1 MRQPDS
7 PETRSSPEL
16 PQTAEPADRP
26 SLWHSGL
33 GSIRGR
39 MRAAI
44 VVFALI
50 MLLISLTAQW
60 HVDQSA
66 DTGALA
72 PNDRLELRQILF
84 KIGSDLWSAETSLQG
99 YLLNPGAEGRDA
111 TQAALTE
118 IQKDIDALSAI
129 NWTEATSRRERTL
142 TEMREELDSLQ
153 QQITKVMAI
162 RVDASKLYPA
172 LSELIAQTLP
182 LTMEFRDYSGQAMQ
196 DSLDHWELSGQPEI
210 YRRFGEAR
218 YHWVVISGNF
228 RAYIMAHLGILVGD
242 TPSNLKQLR
251 ALISDSLNTVNV
263 ELVKLNELSRRGQLQ
278 LVQDDALVNMVR
290 ILRDWRQFFLHADSI
305 YTARD
310 WRSDV
315 PLLRD
320 EVGPRFHR
328 LWRSTE
334 MLQADLEQMSEHKAD
349 AMTSVSDR
357 LSRIIW
363 MITAAVIGLTL
374 LGYGIFERAVRRPIR
389 DVAQALKDESLGQ
402 GTSTLRKTDMVETRD
417 LIEAF
422 DYMRQQ
428 VASRQQRLESILHN
442 AAEGIL
448 TFDDRGQIETSNPA
462 AQRLFGWDT
471 LPSSGL
477 YIQEILA
484 PRQEQDAEEY
494 IFTLRQLQ
502 FDGLTGKTGEITA
515 VHSKGWV
522 FPLSIK
528 ISPVQLRDRRLYTAL
543 VEDISERRALMA
555 HLRAAAEHD
564 GLTGLHNRNYF
575 THELERV
582 VERVNRSNQHCA
594 LLYIDLDNFKYI
606 NDTLGHA
613 AGDRLLIETSEILG
627 NRVRGGDLLCR
638 LGGDEFTVLLY
649 DTRPE
654 EIQAIT
660 ESFRSALA
668 EHHFWYGA
676 EQLDMSCSIGA
687 AMIHAGTRTA
697 EEVLSRA
704 DFACHMAKRQG
715 RNCVHVF
722 EDRDVANVAM
732 ISQDMGWSR
741 RIRDAIENDRFVLVI
756 QPIQETR
763 HRSVTLHEVLVRIR
777 DDVGGTIMPSGFL
790 PVAERFGLAAEIDRW
805 VIQHSI
811 VALAA
816 IRRHEPHWRFAINLS
831 GASLGD
837 KDLAN
842 MIRQKLEASDLE
854 PSALT
859 FEITETMA
867 IADIDKA
874 ERLLSQIKEI
884 GCATALDDFGSGMSS
899 FAYLRDLPVDYVK
912 IDGRFVSKMAH
923 DPVDEAMV
931 RAMNDIAH
939 ALGKQTVAEYVENEA
954 ILTKLVD
961 LQVDFLQG
969 YHIGRPVPLTVPKTP
984 RHSNEPLQPRLH

>member
-1 MRQPDS
+1 
-7 PETRSSPEL
+7 
-16 PQTAEPADRP
+16 
-26 SLWHSGL
+26 
-33 GSIRGR
+33 

-44 VVFALI
+44 VLFALI
-50 MLLISLTAQW
+50 MLVISLAAQW
-60 HVDQSA
+60 HVDQTA
-66 DTGALA
+66 DAGTLS
-72 PNDRLELRQILF
+72 PNDRLALRQILL
-84 KIGSDLWSAETSLQG
+84 KIGSGLWSAETSLQG
-99 YLLNPGAEGRDA
+99 YLLSPGAESRNA
-111 TQAALTE
+111 TQDALAV
-118 IQKDIDALSAI
+118 IHDDMDKLSAI
-129 NWTEATSRRERTL
+129 RWTGISSRREKTL
-142 TEMREELDSLQ
+142 AEMRQELEALQ
-153 QQITKVMAI
+153 WHITQVMAI
-162 RVDASKLYPA
+162 RVDAGKLYPA
-172 LSELIAQTLP
+172 MSELIAQTLP
-182 LTMEFRDYSGQAMQ
+182 LTLEFRDYAGQAMQ
-196 DSLDHWELSGQPEI
+196 DSLDHWGLDAQPAI
-210 YRRFGEAR
+210 YRHFGQAR
-218 YHWVVISGNF
+218 YQWVVTSANF

-242 TPSNLKQLR
+242 TSSNLQQLR
-251 ALISDSLNTVNV
+251 TLITESLNTVEG
-263 ELVKLNELSRRGQLQ
+263 ELVQLGELSRRGQLQ
-278 LVQDDALVNMVR
+278 LVQEDALANMTR
-290 ILRDWRQFFLHADSI
+290 IIRDWRQFFLRADSI

-315 PLLRD
+315 PLLQD
-320 EVGPRFHR
+320 EVGPRFR
-328 LWRSTE
+328 KLWRSTE
-334 MLQADLEQMSEHKAD
+334 TLQAELEELSESKAD
-349 AMTSVSDR
+349 AMTTVSDR

-363 MITAAVIGLTL
+363 MITATVIGLTL
-374 LGYGIFERAVRRPIR
+374 LGYGFFERTVRRPIR

-402 GTSTLRKTDMVETRD
+402 GTSAIRKTDMVETRD

-422 DYMRQQ
+422 DHMRQQ

-471 LPSSGL
+471 QPSSVL

-484 PRQEQDAEEY
+484 PRQEPDADEY
-494 IFTLRQLQ
+494 LHALRQLQ
-502 FDGLTGKTGEITA
+502 FDALTGKTGEITA
-515 VHSKGWV
+515 MHSKGWV
-522 FPLSIK
+522 FPLSMK

-555 HLRAAAEHD
+555 HLRSAAEHD

-582 VERVNRSNQHCA
+582 VERVNRSHQHCA

-613 AGDRLLIETSEILG
+613 AGDRLLIETSEVLNKRI
-627 NRVRGGDLLCR
+627 RGGDLLCR

-649 DTRPE
+649 DTKPD
-654 EIQAIT
+654 EIQSIT
-660 ESFRSALA
+660 ESFRTALS
-668 EHHFWYGA
+668 EHHFWYGP

-732 ISQDMGWSR
+732 ITQDMGWSR
-741 RIRDAIENDRFVLVI
+741 RIRDAIEHDRFVLVI
-756 QPIQETR
+756 QPIQDTR
-763 HRSVTLHEVLVRIR
+763 LRSVALHEVLVRIR
-777 DDVGGTIMPSGFL
+777 DDTGDTIMPSGFL
-790 PVAERFGLAAEIDRW
+790 PVAERFGLATEIDRW

-811 VALAA
+811 LALAA

-831 GASLGD
+831 GASLAD

-842 MIRQKLEASDLE
+842 MIRQNLEASDLE
-854 PSALT
+854 PSSLT

-867 IADIDKA
+867 IADIEQA
-874 ERLLSQIKEI
+874 ERLLGQIKEI

-954 ILTKLVD
+954 ILTKLVE

-969 YHIGRPVPLTVPKTP
+969 YHIGRPIPLTLPKAPLVNGDT
-984 RHSNEPLQPRLH
+984 LQPRLH

>member
-1 MRQPDS
+1 M
-7 PETRSSPEL
+7 
-16 PQTAEPADRP
+16 AEAPPPAESADT
-26 SLWHSGL
+26 SLLWRSGL

-44 VVFALI
+44 VVFALS
-50 MLLISLTAQW
+50 MLVISLTAQW
-60 HVDQSA
+60 HVDRTA

-72 PNDRLELRQILF
+72 PDDRLTLRQILLD
-84 KIGSDLWSAETSLQG
+84 IGSGLWSAETSLQS
-99 YLLNPGAEGRDA
+99 YLLSPGTQPRDA
-111 TQAALTE
+111 THAALLE
-118 IQKDIDALSAI
+118 IRKNLDELTAVG
-129 NWTEATSRRERTL
+129 WTGSTSQRKKTL
-142 TEMREELDSLQ
+142 AEMRQELEALQ
-153 QQITKVMAI
+153 RHISQVMAI

-172 LSELIAQTLP
+172 MSELVALTLP
-182 LTMEFRDYSGQAMQ
+182 LTLEFRDYSSQAMQ
-196 DSLDHWELSGQPEI
+196 DSLNHWELSGQPAI

-218 YHWVVISGNF
+218 YHWVVASANF
-228 RAYIMAHLGILVGD
+228 RAYIMAHLGVLAGD
-242 TPSNLKQLR
+242 TPSNLRQLR
-251 ALISDSLNTVNV
+251 TLVSDSLDVINTEMV
-263 ELVKLNELSRRGQLQ
+263 LLNTMARNGQLQ
-278 LVQDDALVNMVR
+278 LVQEDALANMQR
-290 ILRDWRQFFLHADSI
+290 IHREWRQLFLRADSI

-315 PLLRD
+315 PLLQD
-320 EVGPRFHR
+320 EVGPRFR
-328 LWRSTE
+328 KLWQATE
-334 MLQADLEQMSEHKAD
+334 TLQSELEDMSESKAD

-363 MITAAVIGLTL
+363 MITAVVIGLTL
-374 LGYGIFERAVRRPIR
+374 LGYGIFERTVRRPIR
-389 DVAQALKDESLGQ
+389 DVAQALKEESRGRVVH
-402 GTSTLRKTDMVETRD
+402 TLRKTDMVETRD

-422 DYMRQQ
+422 DHMRQQ

-442 AAEGIL
+442 AAEGII
-448 TFDDRGQIETSNPA
+448 TFDDRGQIESSNPA

-471 LPSSGL
+471 LPSSTP

-484 PRQEQDAEEY
+484 PRQDPDAEEY
-494 IFTLRQLQ
+494 ISALQQLQ
-502 FDGLTGKTGEITA
+502 FDGLTGKAGEITA
-515 VHSKGWV
+515 VHAKGWL

-582 VERVNRSNQHCA
+582 VERVNRSQQHCA

-613 AGDRLLIETSEILG
+613 AGDRLLIETSEVLG
-627 NRVRGGDLLCR
+627 KRIRGGDLLCR

-649 DTRPE
+649 DTRPD

-660 ESFRSALA
+660 ESFRTALS
-668 EHHFWYGA
+668 EHRFWFGP

-715 RNCVHVF
+715 RNCVHIF

-741 RIRDAIENDRFVLVI
+741 RIRDAIEQDRLMLVI
-756 QPIQETR
+756 QPIQDSR
-763 HRSVTLHEVLVRIR
+763 LRNVVLHEVLVRIR
-777 DDVGGTIMPSGFL
+777 DDDGGTIMPSGFL

-811 VALAA
+811 QALAD
-816 IRRHEPHWRFAINLS
+816 IRRHDPHWRFAINLS
-831 GASLGD
+831 GASLADQGLA
-837 KDLAN
+837 DL
-842 MIRQKLEASDLE
+842 IRHNLEASDLE

-867 IADIDKA
+867 IADIEKA
-874 ERLLSQIKEI
+874 ERLLSQIKQI

-961 LQVDFLQG
+961 LQVDYLQG
-969 YHIGRPVPLTVPKTP
+969 YHIGRPVPLTVPKA
-984 RHSNEPLQPRLH
+984 RHHSSNSLQPRLH